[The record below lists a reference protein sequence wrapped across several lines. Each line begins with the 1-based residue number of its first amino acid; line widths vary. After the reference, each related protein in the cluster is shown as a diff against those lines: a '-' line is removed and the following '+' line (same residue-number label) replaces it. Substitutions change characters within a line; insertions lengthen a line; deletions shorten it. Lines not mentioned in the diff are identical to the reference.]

1 MLLAAQWLWGSG
13 FRNAATRSSG
23 SGKEKGT
30 LPGSLSGRLAWGWT
44 TRLFPPGQLKLHIF
58 GSVSEREQDVL
69 GGQEL
74 ELGQGIHDV
83 P

>member
-1 MLLAAQWLWGSG
+1 MALGQWFLERCHTLLGL
-13 FRNAATRSSG
+13 

>member
-1 MLLAAQWLWGSG
+1 M
-13 FRNAATRSSG
+13 
-23 SGKEKGT
+23 
-30 LPGSLSGRLAWGWT
+30 GSLSGRLAWGWT
-44 TRLFPPGQLKLHIF
+44 THLFPPEQLKFHIF

-69 GGQEL
+69 GEQEL